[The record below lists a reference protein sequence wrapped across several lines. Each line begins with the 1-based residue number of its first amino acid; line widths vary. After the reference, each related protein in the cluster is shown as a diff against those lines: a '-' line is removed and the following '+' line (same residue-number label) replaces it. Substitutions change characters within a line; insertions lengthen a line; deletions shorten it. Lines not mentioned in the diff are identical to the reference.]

1 MGLGPVSCTHGAEG
15 RTGTCAWGGGILDY
29 RCSWGARG
37 EWWLCPGAGLL
48 AGLEQLQRLLGV
60 WLVPLVVPVLHRVA
74 ETGEGTIA
82 VSTLMTFLELAGERG
97 LGSTDSIA
105 WHPGPLHARALCH
118 VFLAPVLLRM
128 TFSFTG
134 AMGKTLNLQNKPH
147 QGGAGLCWVP
157 AVGSCAL
164 GLPGQIQAHFIDHS

>member
-1 MGLGPVSCTHGAEG
+1 MLWIWLLPLQEKGQVGLGPMSCTHGAEG
-15 RTGTCAWGGGILDY
+15 RTGTCAWDGEILDY

-37 EWWLCPGAGLL
+37 EGWLCPGAGLL

-97 LGSTDSIA
+97 LGSTRQHCLAPRASPCQGFMPRL
-105 WHPGPLHARALCH
+105 PGTSAPQNN
-118 VFLAPVLLRM
+118 VFLYWC
-128 TFSFTG
+128 
-134 AMGKTLNLQNKPH
+134 N
-147 QGGAGLCWVP
+147 GGNPQSAE
-157 AVGSCAL
+157 
-164 GLPGQIQAHFIDHS
+164 